1 MACVDTELCDKL
13 DILHSDNESIIT
25 HLGSVETSQASIQS
39 GIDTASLYL
48 HDGFSFVLGFLAWF
62 LFFVI
67 IKFFLNIFNKMF

>member
-25 HLGSVETSQASIQS
+25 HLDSVSSAQATIQS
-39 GIDTASLYL
+39 SVDTGTLYI
-48 HDGFSFVLGFLAWF
+48 HDGFAFVLGFLAWF
-62 LFFVI
+62 LFFII